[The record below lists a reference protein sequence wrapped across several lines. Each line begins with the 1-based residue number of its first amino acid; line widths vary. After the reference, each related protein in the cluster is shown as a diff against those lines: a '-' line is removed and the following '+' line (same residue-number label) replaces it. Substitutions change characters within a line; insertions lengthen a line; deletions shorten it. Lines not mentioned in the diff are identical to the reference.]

1 MKISIVG
8 TGYVGLVTGA
18 GLADLG
24 NKVVCLDID
33 REKIAKL
40 NQGITPFY
48 EKGLEEL
55 VKRNSKA
62 HRLFFTNSLEEG
74 IRDSEIIF
82 IAVGT
87 PSRKDGEADLS
98 QVIQVAEDLS
108 KVMQGYRIIVVKS
121 TVPVG
126 TFELIRKVLSKN
138 KKEGIDF
145 DIVSNPEFLREGDAV
160 YDFFHP
166 TRIII
171 GVEKGKEKVALILKE
186 LLRPLNSPFIQ
197 TSIINAQMIKYTSNV
212 FLASRISF
220 INEIANI
227 CEKVGADIVE
237 VVKGMSFDK
246 RLGDG
251 YLRAGIGFGG
261 PCLIKDLKA
270 LIKMSEEYSYQAQH
284 LKSILEKNEH
294 QVKYTVLK
302 LRKLLGEVLYGKVI
316 GVLGLTFKP
325 GTNDVR
331 NSLSL
336 KIIEDLQKGGAKIR
350 AYDPQGMKEA
360 KNVLSNVCFCQDAY
374 EACKGSD
381 ALLVLTAWDEFKHL
395 ELNRLKKELNSP
407 ILIDGVNLF
416 DPGQMRSLGFIYRGV
431 GR

>member
-40 NQGITPFY
+40 NQGIIPFY